1 MTLHTPKLSEDASPS
16 TDEHT
21 VFDVLSSPRRRQ
33 LLRLLHQRGGQQELG
48 DLAAHVA
55 AAEMGASV
63 DELTTSERK
72 RVYISCYQTHLP
84 RLVEAGLVDY
94 DPDTGVVR
102 HTDNISDLGPYLGW
116 ETDMPWPHRYYLGL
130 ALASVAFYGG
140 VLLEFP
146 LLDTLSLSVAGLAV
160 VVSFVGLTVGLL
172 LRDRRARL
180 ALQSNVARP
189 R

>member
-1 MTLHTPKLSEDASPS
+1 MTLHKPKLIGDINPS
-16 TDEHT
+16 MDENAL
-21 VFDVLSSPRRRQ
+21 FDVLSSPRRRR
-33 LLRLLHQRGGQQELG
+33 LLQLLHQRDGKHELK
-48 DLAAHVA
+48 DLAANVA
-55 AAEMGASV
+55 AAEVGSSV
-63 DELTTSERK
+63 DDLTKAERK

-84 RLVEAGLVDY
+84 RLVEAGLVSY
-94 DPDTGVVR
+94 DTDTGVVER
-102 HTDNISDLGPYLGW
+102 TDDFSDVASYLGW
-116 ETDMPWPHRYYLGL
+116 QTETPWPHRYYLGL

-160 VVSFVGLTVGLL
+160 VVSFVSLTVGLL
-172 LRDRRARL
+172 LRDRRSRL